1 MHLKVWTDPSN
12 IYIYTC
18 RTEDSVWSIHRP
30 RGGAPDR
37 SLCWRALYVTHIDP
51 NYSTRKL
58 IGHAT
63 AHTTTNQELVF
74 RRPGECIFTLASLCG
89 TCNIC
94 QFWIAKWLVDEQL
107 STWTTRYVLRTGSRD
122 ASSAMK
128 RSTGAEITFKK
139 KRIFF
144 ELHL

>member
-1 MHLKVWTDPSN
+1 MWN
-12 IYIYTC
+12 A
-18 RTEDSVWSIHRP
+18 EDRSRIGSIGHE
-30 RGGAPDR
+30 AVQEHTPDR

-58 IGHAT
+58 TGHAT

-74 RRPGECIFTLASLCG
+74 RPGEGIFTLASLCG
-89 TCNIC
+89 TCIIC

-107 STWTTRYVLRTGSRD
+107 WTWTTRYVLRTGSRD

-128 RSTGAEITFKK
+128 RRNHI
-139 KRIFF
+139 
-144 ELHL
+144 